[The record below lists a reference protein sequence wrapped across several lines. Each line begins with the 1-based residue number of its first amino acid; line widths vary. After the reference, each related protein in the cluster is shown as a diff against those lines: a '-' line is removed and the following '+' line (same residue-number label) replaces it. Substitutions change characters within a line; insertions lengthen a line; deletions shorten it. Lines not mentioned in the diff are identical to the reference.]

1 MKHRIY
7 ITAKMNYG
15 IGSDN
20 PEELAYFSEIRKE
33 MENMKKLIKKGI
45 TIHGATPEKI
55 YK

>member
-15 IGSDN
+15 IGSNN
-20 PEELAYFSEIRKE
+20 PEELAYFSAIRKE
-33 MENMKKLIKKGI
+33 MEYMKKLIKKEI
-45 TIHGATPEKI
+45 TLHGATPEKI